1 MVEKELEEGQKINVS
16 RKGQDIRCRKPGK
29 QVEKEARNSKMIEEM
44 WIVDGTKREKQGWVP
59 NSIPVAV
66 VWSEAELPVFS
77 LFEHYALWTD
87 GRTDGDRRIDTGS
100 YNTCTLIIVKRSNNC
115 QT

>member
-1 MVEKELEEGQKINVS
+1 MRLDRFRPTNPSEDGRERIGGRPENKRQPKGS
-16 RKGQDIRCRKPGK
+16 RYKAQETWETR
-29 QVEKEARNSKMIEEM
+29 VEKEARISKMIEEM

-66 VWSEAELPVFS
+66 GWAGAELPVFS

-87 GRTDGDRRIDTGS
+87 GRTDG
-100 YNTCTLIIVKRSNNC
+100 
-115 QT
+115 